1 MHSAKADF
9 LTISCGGATCTP
21 AWSERSEDNPR
32 SCFSAILKKNRS
44 WHAPPIGCHYFAC
57 RAFHS
62 QRMPR
67 DFHRC
72 PHDGPVV
79 KRDNRGMAR
88 ECALVNREFDRV
100 IRESG
105 ALTIDSLLF
114 RIDSPISPAGSN
126 FISSSDAP

>member
-72 PHDGPVV
+72 PHDGRVV
-79 KRDNRGMAR
+79 KLDSRGMAR
-88 ECALVNREFDRV
+88 ESALVNHDFNRV
-100 IRESG
+100 IPKNE
-105 ALTIDSLLF
+105 ALTIDSLPVIIHIP
-114 RIDSPISPAGSN
+114 RRSRV
-126 FISSSDAP
+126 